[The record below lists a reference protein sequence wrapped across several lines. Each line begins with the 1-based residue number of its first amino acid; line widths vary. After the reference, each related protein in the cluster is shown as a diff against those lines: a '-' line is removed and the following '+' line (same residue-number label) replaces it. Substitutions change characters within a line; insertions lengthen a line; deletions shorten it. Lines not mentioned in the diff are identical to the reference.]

1 MPRRSGRRSW
11 PPCSAG
17 GRDIRGAAECS
28 SQNMRRQRVAFGSML
43 SCVVAWCA
51 VAGAQQMPAPL
62 LITDDDSYAV
72 YAEVIGR
79 TATNKPLRVSQETI
93 TRPSFPGCDIRGRW
107 EPEWKPVVAN
117 FIEANSTR
125 HLLLPNRPLGRTYS
139 LFRWVDTYKR
149 FPELREGDWRGFYA
163 AHGVDFGGLWSV

>member
-28 SQNMRRQRVAFGSML
+28 SQNMRRQRVAVGSML

-62 LITDDDSYAV
+62 LITDDESYAV

-79 TATNKPLRVSQETI
+79 TARDKPLVLSQET
-93 TRPSFPGCDIRGRW
+93 TTGPTVAGCGMTARW
-107 EPEWKPVVAN
+107 EPEWTSVATN
-117 FIEANSTR
+117 FIQANSTR
-125 HLLLPNRPLGRTYS
+125 HLLLPNRPLGRT
-139 LFRWVDTYKR
+139 
-149 FPELREGDWRGFYA
+149 
-163 AHGVDFGGLWSV
+163 